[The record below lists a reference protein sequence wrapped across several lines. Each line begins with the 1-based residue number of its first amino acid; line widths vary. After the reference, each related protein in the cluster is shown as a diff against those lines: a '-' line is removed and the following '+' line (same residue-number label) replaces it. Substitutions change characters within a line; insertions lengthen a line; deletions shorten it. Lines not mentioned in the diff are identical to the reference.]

1 MYRCNTS
8 IYSGNLSSFM
18 NDTFNKSNINI
29 EILIKFHS
37 YTFAASCSYYSYD
50 SMSTKTSSSSLPANH
65 FLSILCFRSLFGLSS
80 VSIVK
85 LFVRDLSNRK
95 PPSYLNVFLGFLV
108 GETDLKK
115 VSDFV
120 ISTPS
125 KFSYSNQKCLLA
137 SKAVNL

>member
-8 IYSGNLSSFM
+8 IYSDFLSSFL
-18 NDTFNKSNINI
+18 DDSFNKSNINI

-37 YTFAASCSYYSYD
+37 YTFVPSFSYYSYD
-50 SMSTKTSSSSLPANH
+50 SISTRTSSSSLPANH

-85 LFVRDLSNRK
+85 LFVRDLSKRK
-95 PPSYLNVFLGFLV
+95 PPSYLNVFLGFFV

-120 ISTPS
+120 ISTP
-125 KFSYSNQKCLLA
+125 
-137 SKAVNL
+137 